1 MIRVLLVED
10 DMGLAGNIIDYLELE
25 DMVCDH
31 AANGVAALSLIQKHP
46 FDVVVLDINL
56 PRLDGLS
63 VCERVREDGNDTP
76 IIMLT
81 ARDQLENKLEGFQKG
96 ADDYLVKPFDMPE
109 LVARVFALAHRRS
122 SQVRKLR
129 FGNVSLAMGSD
140 VVSVENVP
148 IKLSP
153 TAFTLLKAL
162 LQQQGKVMP
171 RERLLDAVWG
181 EDAPESNAL
190 KVHLHNLR
198 KSLVQANASI
208 EVKAVAGTGFCV
220 TLKPEQS
227 NSVQSTSAEPK
238 STNKGNDQW

>member
-31 AANGVAALSLIQKHP
+31 AANGIAALSFIQKHP

-56 PRLDGLS
+56 PKLDGLS
-63 VCERVREDGNDTP
+63 VCEKVRGDGNDTP

-81 ARDQLENKLEGFQKG
+81 ARDQLENKLEGFEKG

-109 LVARVFALAHRRS
+109 LVARVSVLAHRRS
-122 SQVRKLR
+122 SQVKKLSL
-129 FGNVSLAMGSD
+129 GNVSLELGSE
-140 VVSVENVP
+140 VVNVNNTP

-153 TAFTLLKAL
+153 TGYTLLKTL
-162 LQQQGKVMP
+162 LQQHGKVMS
-171 RERLLDAVWG
+171 RQRLLDAVWG

-198 KSLVQANASI
+198 KSLAQANANI
-208 EVKAVAGTGFCV
+208 EIKAVPGAGFCAALKTDQTANEGFND
-220 TLKPEQS
+220 TLPVSE
-227 NSVQSTSAEPK
+227 
-238 STNKGNDQW
+238 NKETD

>member
-31 AANGVAALSLIQKHP
+31 AANGVAALSLIQKYP

-63 VCERVREDGNDTP
+63 VCEKVRGDGNDTP

-109 LVARVFALAHRRS
+109 LVARVSVLAHRRS
-122 SQVRKLR
+122 SQVKRLN
-129 FGNVSLAMGSD
+129 FGNVSLELGGELA
-140 VVSVENVP
+140 SVDSTP

-153 TAFTLLKAL
+153 TGFTLLKSL

-171 RERLLDAVWG
+171 RQRLLDAVWG
-181 EDAPESNAL
+181 EDTPESNAL

-198 KSLVQANASI
+198 KSLAQAKASI
-208 EVKAVAGTGFCV
+208 EIKAVPGTGFCV
-220 TLKPEQS
+220 ALKAEQMTNEGLGNTLSP
-227 NSVQSTSAEPK
+227 
-238 STNKGNDQW
+238 NKNKDNDQW

>member
-96 ADDYLVKPFDMPE
+96 ADDYLVKPF
-109 LVARVFALAHRRS
+109 AL
-122 SQVRKLR
+122 
-129 FGNVSLAMGSD
+129 G
-140 VVSVENVP
+140 P
-148 IKLSP
+148 
-153 TAFTLLKAL
+153 
-162 LQQQGKVMP
+162 
-171 RERLLDAVWG
+171 
-181 EDAPESNAL
+181 
-190 KVHLHNLR
+190 
-198 KSLVQANASI
+198 
-208 EVKAVAGTGFCV
+208 
-220 TLKPEQS
+220 
-227 NSVQSTSAEPK
+227 
-238 STNKGNDQW
+238 

>member
-10 DMGLAGNIIDYLELE
+10 DLGLAGNIIDYLELE
-25 DMVCDH
+25 NMVCDH

-63 VCERVREDGNDTP
+63 VCEKVRDDGNDTP

-109 LVARVFALAHRRS
+109 LVARVQALSHRRS
-122 SQVRKLR
+122 SQIKKLS
-129 FGNVSLAMGSD
+129 FGNVSLEVGNE
-140 VVSVENVP
+140 VVNVESTP

-162 LQQQGKVMP
+162 LQKRGRVMP
-171 RERLLDAVWG
+171 RARLVEAVWG

-198 KSLVQANASI
+198 KSLVNANANI
-208 EVKAVAGTGFCV
+208 EVKAIASTGFCLV
-220 TLKPEQS
+220 IKPEQ
-227 NSVQSTSAEPK
+227 A
-238 STNKGNDQW
+238 TNVDKENQLSQTNNQGAD

>member
-31 AANGVAALSLIQKHP
+31 ASNGVAALSLIQKHS

-63 VCERVREDGNDTP
+63 VCEKVRDDGNDTP

-122 SQVRKLR
+122 SQVKKLN
-129 FGNVSLAMGSD
+129 FGNVSVEVGSETA
-140 VVSVENVP
+140 SVNTAPV
-148 IKLSP
+148 KLSP
-153 TAFTLLKAL
+153 TSFTLLKTL
-162 LQQQGKVMP
+162 LQQQGRVVP

-198 KSLVQANASI
+198 KSLVQANANI

-220 TLKPEQS
+220 ALKPNPS
-227 NSVQSTSAEPK
+227 SSVYSVSAQALNNKEPD
-238 STNKGNDQW
+238 GW

>member
-25 DMVCDH
+25 NMVCDH
-31 AANGVAALSLIQKHP
+31 AANGVAALTFIQHNP
-46 FDVVVLDINL
+46 YDVVVLDINL

-63 VCERVREDGNDTP
+63 VCEKVRGDGNDTP

-109 LVARVFALAHRRS
+109 LVARVSVLAHRRS
-122 SQVRKLR
+122 SQVKRLN
-129 FGNVSLAMGSD
+129 FGNVSLELGSE
-140 VVSVENVP
+140 VASVDNTP

-153 TAFTLLKAL
+153 TGFTLLKSL

-198 KSLVQANASI
+198 KSLAQAKTNI
-208 EVKAVAGTGFCV
+208 EIKAVPGTGFCV
-220 TLKPEQS
+220 ALKADQMANEGLGNTLSS
-227 NSVQSTSAEPK
+227 NK
-238 STNKGNDQW
+238 SKDTDQW